1 MQHKRLWVAV
11 LLVVSGTLFLK
22 SPPARVVL
30 YKAGYEASS
39 TTVLSTDVSGNI
51 RGTGAAIL
59 TSASQDWPG
68 HAFGT
73 SAPHPGPCTP
83 RDPVAPAK
91 KRLALFG
98 SSCSALLQRRNSTS
112 LLGLEVG
119 AMHNP
124 ARLPPFV
131 TMRYVDAL
139 PVAELRLMHPE
150 LAAFTLVEPDIL
162 DTAGGVIVLEDKD
175 SPRPA
180 PPEVTYP

>member
-1 MQHKRLWVAV
+1 MQHKRIWVVA
-11 LLVVSGTLFLK
+11 LLVVTGTLFLM
-22 SPPARVVL
+22 SPPSRFVQD
-30 YKAGYEASS
+30 KDGEEASS
-39 TTVLSTDVSGNI
+39 TTILSADESGKI

-73 SAPHPGPCTP
+73 SAPHLGQCTP
-83 RDPVAPAK
+83 RDPVSQEK

-124 ARLPPFV
+124 ARLPSFV

-150 LAAFTLVEPDIL
+150 LATYTLVEPDIL
-162 DTAGGVIVLEDKD
+162 DTAGE
-175 SPRPA
+175 SA
-180 PPEVTYP
+180 CS